1 MISKDFLSMPFVWYV
16 QATREKFA
24 DYITVLKEALRDGA
38 EASAAHTAGISLL
51 RPEPGSAPAEADL
64 PAQGAACCD
73 ATQDWNCRLTVSAVQ
88 ALQLLIGTS
97 LVLQA
102 MCRQSW
108 SSQHVWLLLQSQA
121 KTGEQQRWRRR
132 STLCPMT

>member
-1 MISKDFLSMPFVWYV
+1 V

-73 ATQDWNCRLTVSAVQ
+73 ATRDWSCKSTVSAVQ
-88 ALQLLIGTS
+88 ALQLLMHTS

-102 MCRQSW
+102 MCQQSW
-108 SSQHVWLLLQSQA
+108 SSQHVWLLLQSRV
-121 KTGEQQRWRRR
+121 KTGEQQHWHRH
-132 STLCPMT
+132 STLFPMT